1 MGALTASL
9 VLLAGWVAIELR
21 VTDPLIDLRAASRR
35 AVAPFYLASLPIGA
49 AFFGATTATTTFMAA
64 PEHPAGYGFGLD
76 VTALAYVGL
85 ATTTA
90 IVLGA
95 TAVPRLVPRP
105 RADQGRDVRGT
116 ARCQRQ
122 PVPQPHDQPQRGQ
135 RPVGHDHAGQGL
147 PLVVPLDQLRQRH
160 RQDPASAHGCFSRP
174 SRHSRHC
181 DHADCPGGR
190 GFVPLRSGI
199 CVDSGI
205 VVQAVS
211 LARRATHDTLP
222 GGRLSTRT

>member
-1 MGALTASL
+1 MYKELPGAKGNPFRSHMTSL
-9 VLLAGWVAIELR
+9 SGVSVLSV
-21 VTDPLIDLRAASRR
+21 
-35 AVAPFYLASLPIGA
+35 
-49 AFFGATTATTTFMAA
+49 TTT
-64 PEHPAGYGFGLD
+64 PD
-76 VTALAYVGL
+76 KAY
-85 ATTTA
+85 
-90 IVLGA
+90 
-95 TAVPRLVPRP
+95 
-105 RADQGRDVRGT
+105 
-116 ARCQRQ
+116 
-122 PVPQPHDQPQRGQ
+122 
-135 RPVGHDHAGQGL
+135 

>member
-1 MGALTASL
+1 MLLLALASGAGWGWISSRTVGALTASL

-147 PLVVPLDQLRQRH
+147 PAGGTAGPTTPASPPRPRQRA
-160 RQDPASAHGCFSRP
+160 RMLQQTE
-174 SRHSRHC
+174 
-181 DHADCPGGR
+181 
-190 GFVPLRSGI
+190 
-199 CVDSGI
+199 
-205 VVQAVS
+205 QAFAA
-211 LARRATHDTLP
+211 L
-222 GGRLSTRT
+222 